1 MSSITESFTKLSYK
15 QKLQYELIDISD
27 DLDLFK
33 QIGPQ
38 AEPLVRRIHDT
49 IGRCIH
55 LMDGADVRELC
66 CGSAGDGGDK

>member
-1 MSSITESFTKLSYK
+1 MSSNTESHTKLSYK
-15 QKLQYELIDISD
+15 QKLQPELIDISH
-27 DLDLFK
+27 DLERFK
-33 QIGPQ
+33 HIGPQ
-38 AEPLVRRIHDT
+38 AESLVRRIQDT

>member
-1 MSSITESFTKLSYK
+1 MSSITESYIKLSYR

-27 DLDLFK
+27 DLERFK

-38 AEPLVRRIHDT
+38 AEPLVRRIQDT

-55 LMDGADVRELC
+55 LLDGADVREFYQAIDR
-66 CGSAGDGGDK
+66 G